1 MGKVTLN
8 PLIKQI
14 SGKMGDVVF
23 RVSPTGEQTIMKLPD
38 MSGVKWSKAQ
48 EAHRQHFK
56 EAVAYARAAMAAP
69 KVRKVYEKIAAKKQK
84 RPFDVAVSDYFMGN
98 DLLSK
103 K

>member
-1 MGKVTLN
+1 MAKVTLN
-8 PLIKQI
+8 PLIREI
-14 SGKMGDVVF
+14 SGKMGDLVF

-48 EAHRQHFK
+48 EAHRQRFK
-56 EAVAYARAAMAAP
+56 EAVAYARAAMAEP
-69 KVRKVYEKIAAKKQK
+69 KVRKLYEKMATKNHK
-84 RPFDVAVSDYFMGN
+84 RPFDVAVSDFFKGN